1 MVCLAALG
9 GIYWY
14 RSRALSGQALLRR
27 LPHRDAVVFYVD
39 FAALRSAGILQ
50 MLDGSKVGEDPEY
63 KSFVSKTRFDYK
75 RDLDAALLSFAPHGK
90 FLLLK
95 GRFDWKSLHSY
106 VKSEGGECVNS
117 LCRMAGS
124 APERRISF
132 FPVRSNLMALAIS
145 PEDRAAQIMSE
156 PGSAEDVEFPSAPV
170 WVSVPGALL
179 KSGEALPTGTRM
191 FARGMELA
199 ESLTLSFAPES
210 NRVSARLEV
219 VCRSDEYATEMAS
232 QLTKTT
238 ALLRELIEREGQKP
252 NPADLSG
259 ILASGAFRA
268 EKRRVL
274 GYWPIERA
282 FIDNALG
289 GQ

>member
-1 MVCLAALG
+1 MRRESNGEITRLLRLADEVSGELVSLQEQLQGLPQAASDRVAALQG
-9 GIYWY
+9 
-14 RSRALSGQALLRR
+14 A
-27 LPHRDAVVFYVD
+27 
-39 FAALRSAGILQ
+39 
-50 MLDGSKVGEDPEY
+50 GEDL
-63 KSFVSKTRFDYK
+63 TQ
-75 RDLDAALLSFAPHGK
+75 
-90 FLLLK
+90 
-95 GRFDWKSLHSY
+95 
-106 VKSEGGECVNS
+106 
-117 LCRMAGS
+117 
-124 APERRISF
+124 
-132 FPVRSNLMALAIS
+132 
-145 PEDRAAQIMSE
+145 AAQE
-156 PGSAEDVEFPSAPV
+156 VQA
-170 WVSVPGALL
+170 PGATTP
-179 KSGEALPTGTRM
+179 GEALPTGTRM